1 MFGFD
6 TNKILIVITS
16 VQFLDIALNE
26 GIIVFL
32 YKNIVKI
39 IIVFFLY
46 NGIYRARL
54 TN

>member
-1 MFGFD
+1 MMFGFD

-32 YKNIVKI
+32 Y
-39 IIVFFLY
+39 
-46 NGIYRARL
+46 NGIYRSRL

>member
-1 MFGFD
+1 MMFGFD

-32 YKNIVKI
+32 YKNIESRLL
-39 IIVFFLY
+39 FFY
-46 NGIYRARL
+46 IMVYIDRD
-54 TN
+54 